1 MVTWNNIK
9 IADKGFLINLEE
21 RTDRLQESISE
32 FDKNN
37 IQGVE
42 RFNAIKITEDSDQG
56 WVIRGCT
63 HSHMELLKRQV
74 ENGWEKMVIFEDDF
88 IFDVCDN
95 REISLSNE
103 MIEKIYSTDFDLLFL
118 GACLL
123 EPADAISENL
133 IKPNKFVQTTS
144 YLTSLKFAEYVVN
157 NFNYLDKEL
166 VVYGEQIDSYYSVLA
181 TRSHWLMNNRTKGV
195 REIKEHDLKIYF
207 HYPILFNQRAS
218 YSNILNKIT
227 DYSFMNRHR
236 NLANYPSLT

>member
-21 RTDRLQESISE
+21 RTDRLQESLLE

-37 IQGVE
+37 IQGIE

-74 ENGWEKMVIFEDDF
+74 VNGWEKMVIFEDDF
-88 IFDVCDN
+88 ILDVCDN
-95 REISLSNE
+95 RELFLSNE
-103 MIEKIYSTDFDLLFL
+103 MIEKIYAADFDLLFL

-123 EPADAISENL
+123 EPAEAVSENL

-166 VVYGEQIDSYYSVLA
+166 VVCGEQIDSYYSVLA
-181 TRSHWLMNNRTKGV
+181 TKSHWLMNNRTKGV
-195 REIKEHDLKIYF
+195 NEIKEHDLKIYF

-236 NLANYPSLT
+236 NLVNYPSLT

>member
-9 IADKGFLINLEE
+9 IADRGFLINLEE
-21 RTDRLQESISE
+21 RTDRLQESLLE

-37 IQGVE
+37 IQGIE

-74 ENGWEKMVIFEDDF
+74 VNGWEKMVIFEDDF
-88 IFDVCDN
+88 ILDVCDN
-95 REISLSNE
+95 RELFLSNE
-103 MIEKIYSTDFDLLFL
+103 MIEKIYAADFDLLFL

-123 EPADAISENL
+123 EPAEAVSENL

-181 TRSHWLMNNRTKGV
+181 TKSHWLMNNRTKGV
-195 REIKEHDLKIYF
+195 NEIKEHDLKIYF

-236 NLANYPSLT
+236 NLVNYPSLT

>member
-1 MVTWNNIK
+1 
-9 IADKGFLINLEE
+9 LINLEE
-21 RTDRLQESISE
+21 RTDRLQESLSE

-88 IFDVCDN
+88 ILDVCDN
-95 REISLSNE
+95 RDISLSNE

-144 YLTSLKFAEYVVN
+144 YLTSLKFAEYVLN

-181 TRSHWLMNNRTKGV
+181 TKSHWLMNNRTKGV

-207 HYPILFNQRAS
+207 HYPVLFNQRAS

-227 DYSFMNRHR
+227 DYSFMNRSR

>member
-1 MVTWNNIK
+1 
-9 IADKGFLINLEE
+9 L
-21 RTDRLQESISE
+21 E

-37 IQGVE
+37 IQGIE

-74 ENGWEKMVIFEDDF
+74 VNGWEKMVIFEDDF
-88 IFDVCDN
+88 ILDVCDN
-95 REISLSNE
+95 RELFLSNE
-103 MIEKIYSTDFDLLFL
+103 MIEKIYAADFDLLFL

-123 EPADAISENL
+123 EPAEAVSENL

-181 TRSHWLMNNRTKGV
+181 TKSHWLMNNRTKGV
-195 REIKEHDLKIYF
+195 NEIKEHDLKIYF

-236 NLANYPSLT
+236 NLVNYPSLT

>member
-1 MVTWNNIK
+1 
-9 IADKGFLINLEE
+9 
-21 RTDRLQESISE
+21 
-32 FDKNN
+32 
-37 IQGVE
+37 
-42 RFNAIKITEDSDQG
+42 
-56 WVIRGCT
+56 
-63 HSHMELLKRQV
+63 
-74 ENGWEKMVIFEDDF
+74 
-88 IFDVCDN
+88 
-95 REISLSNE
+95 
-103 MIEKIYSTDFDLLFL
+103 MIEKIYAADFDLLFL

-123 EPADAISENL
+123 EPAKAVSENL

-181 TRSHWLMNNRTKGV
+181 TKSHWLMNNRTKGV
-195 REIKEHDLKIYF
+195 NEIKEHDLKIYF

-236 NLANYPSLT
+236 NLVNYPSLT